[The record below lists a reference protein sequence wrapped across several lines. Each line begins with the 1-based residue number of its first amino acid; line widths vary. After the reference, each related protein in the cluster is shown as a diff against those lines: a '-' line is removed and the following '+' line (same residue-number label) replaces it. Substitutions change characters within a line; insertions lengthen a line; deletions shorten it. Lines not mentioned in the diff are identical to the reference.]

1 MGLAATPALLRYFA
15 TSGLASRPLLI
26 HRSSFLS
33 GLLSFFLFS
42 FSFQRNTYRERHP
55 LNMTMAYT
63 NYSNPESLTELSSI
77 VERTLID
84 TGRLFRK
91 SGSMPSRTHLQRS
104 IPLYHDSF
112 QNALDNLSEQ
122 IFIAKAF
129 LEKDYEALKATSA
142 PLHVEDVA
150 MSDVNE
156 QIKVEDQPPLT
167 GKPEKDIDMEAPK
180 VEEVPVGQPAP
191 AETKPEPKEEQQQ
204 PIKQEG
210 ANAPN
215 QAFPGTN
222 EDLTFDSVLNDGGNT
237 NDFGLSL
244 DFNDDDMGNQA
255 FLSGSNFT
263 GGADKSNTPQ
273 PPTSGGA
280 FDMELQKTE
289 GDEGNFLEQGNT
301 EDFMGPAESNFD
313 DLFLDTENF
322 EENGGD
328 FNQLEGGSLMNVN
341 ELDDNWFN

>member
-1 MGLAATPALLRYFA
+1 MSETISAHDPSPPGSIFA
-15 TSGLASRPLLI
+15 FFSCPF
-26 HRSSFLS
+26 SS
-33 GLLSFFLFS
+33 
-42 FSFQRNTYRERHP
+42 
-55 LNMTMAYT
+55 
-63 NYSNPESLTELSSI
+63 
-77 VERTLID
+77 D
-84 TGRLFRK
+84 GR
-91 SGSMPSRTHLQRS
+91 Q
-104 IPLYHDSF
+104 
-112 QNALDNLSEQ
+112 
-122 IFIAKAF
+122 FIAKAF

-142 PLHVEDVA
+142 PVHVEDVA
-150 MSDVNE
+150 MSDVDE

-210 ANAPN
+210 ANAPD

-273 PPTSGGA
+273 PPTGGGA

-289 GDEGNFLEQGNT
+289 GGEGNFLEQGNT

-328 FNQLEGGSLMNVN
+328 FNQLEGDSLMNVN

>member
-1 MGLAATPALLRYFA
+1 MPAHY
-15 TSGLASRPLLI
+15 PQVNI
-26 HRSSFLS
+26 C
-33 GLLSFFLFS
+33 FFSHFIS
-42 FSFQRNTYRERHP
+42 DYPQ
-55 LNMTMAYT
+55 
-63 NYSNPESLTELSSI
+63 
-77 VERTLID
+77 
-84 TGRLFRK
+84 
-91 SGSMPSRTHLQRS
+91 
-104 IPLYHDSF
+104 
-112 QNALDNLSEQ
+112 
-122 IFIAKAF
+122 FIAKAF
-129 LEKDYEALKATSA
+129 LERDYEALKATST
-142 PLHVEDVA
+142 PLPVEDVA

-156 QIKVEDQPPLT
+156 QVKIEDQPQLA
-167 GKPEKDIDMEAPK
+167 EKAEIDIESEAPK
-180 VEEVPVGQPAP
+180 VEEAAPVSQPTP
-191 AETKPEPKEEQQQ
+191 TEPKPEPQEEQP

-210 ANAPN
+210 GTALN

-222 EDLTFDSVLNDGGNT
+222 EDLTFDSVLNESGNT

-273 PPTSGGA
+273 PPTGGGA

-328 FNQLEGGSLMNVN
+328 FNQLEGDSLMNVN

>member
-1 MGLAATPALLRYFA
+1 MASYT
-15 TSGLASRPLLI
+15 TS
-26 HRSSFLS
+26 
-33 GLLSFFLFS
+33 
-42 FSFQRNTYRERHP
+42 
-55 LNMTMAYT
+55 
-63 NYSNPESLTELSSI
+63 YSNPDSLTELSSI
-77 VERTLID
+77 IERTLID

-129 LEKDYEALKATSA
+129 LERDYEALKATSTA
-142 PLHVEDVA
+142 PQLIEDVA
-150 MSDVNE
+150 MSDVNQQVE
-156 QIKVEDQPPLT
+156 PEIQSPPEKVEMDTELETMPKLEEAVSANQSALT
-167 GKPEKDIDMEAPK
+167 EIKPDPQLGDDVVVK
-180 VEEVPVGQPAP
+180 
-191 AETKPEPKEEQQQ
+191 KE
-204 PIKQEG
+204 G
-210 ANAPN
+210 DSNAPD
-215 QAFPGTN
+215 QSFPGPN
-222 EDLTFDSVLNDGGNT
+222 EDLTFDSVLNDTGGT

-263 GGADKSNTPQ
+263 TSGATGGADRLGTTQPLGNTSDVPAG
-273 PPTSGGA
+273 GGA

-289 GDEGNFLEQGNT
+289 GDDGNLLGQSNSG

-313 DLFLDTENF
+313 DLFMDTDNF
-322 EENGGD
+322 GENGGE
-328 FNQLEGGSLMNVN
+328 FNQLEGDSLMNVN

>member
-1 MGLAATPALLRYFA
+1 MAT
-15 TSGLASRPLLI
+15 AS
-26 HRSSFLS
+26 
-33 GLLSFFLFS
+33 
-42 FSFQRNTYRERHP
+42 
-55 LNMTMAYT
+55 
-63 NYSNPESLTELSSI
+63 YSNPESLTELSSI

-129 LEKDYEALKATSA
+129 LERDYEALKATSA
-142 PLHVEDVA
+142 PLPVEDVA

-156 QIKVEDQPPLT
+156 QVKLEDQPQPA
-167 GKPEKDIDMEAPK
+167 EKVEIDLDLVAPK
-180 VEEVPVGQPAP
+180 VEEAAPVSQPTP
-191 AETKPEPKEEQQQ
+191 AETKPELQEEKQQ

-210 ANAPN
+210 GSALN

-222 EDLTFDSVLNDGGNT
+222 EDLTFDSVLNESGNT

-273 PPTSGGA
+273 PPTGGGA

-289 GDEGNFLEQGNT
+289 GDDGNFLEQGNA

-313 DLFLDTENF
+313 DLFLETDNF
-322 EENGGD
+322 EENGGG
-328 FNQLEGGSLMNVN
+328 FNQLEGDSLMNVN

>member
-1 MGLAATPALLRYFA
+1 
-15 TSGLASRPLLI
+15 
-26 HRSSFLS
+26 
-33 GLLSFFLFS
+33 
-42 FSFQRNTYRERHP
+42 
-55 LNMTMAYT
+55 MAYT
-63 NYSNPESLTELSSI
+63 NYSNPETLTELSSI
-77 VERTLID
+77 VERTVSADSTCHLAHSNLPWQLID

-91 SGSMPSRTHLQRS
+91 SGSMPSRSHLQRS

-122 IFIAKAF
+122 IVSAPISARDSSHSLLFLFSPSSRSALTVGQFIAKAF
-129 LEKDYEALKATSA
+129 LERDYEALKATSA
-142 PLHVEDVA
+142 PLEVDDVV
-150 MSDVNE
+150 MSDAKE
-156 QIKVEDQPPLT
+156 QIKVEAQPPLPE
-167 GKPEKDIDMEAPK
+167 KPEMDIDRDGAK
-180 VEEVPVGQPAP
+180 VEEVPVSQPAP
-191 AETKPEPKEEQQQ
+191 AESKPEPQEEP

-210 ANAPN
+210 ADALN

-273 PPTSGGA
+273 PPTGGGA

-289 GDEGNFLEQGNT
+289 GDDGNFLEQGNG

>member
-1 MGLAATPALLRYFA
+1 
-15 TSGLASRPLLI
+15 
-26 HRSSFLS
+26 
-33 GLLSFFLFS
+33 
-42 FSFQRNTYRERHP
+42 
-55 LNMTMAYT
+55 MAYS
-63 NYSNPESLTELSSI
+63 NYSNPDSLTELSSI
-77 VERTLID
+77 IERTLID

-142 PLHVEDVA
+142 APQHIEDVA
-150 MSDVNE
+150 MSDVKHE
-156 QIKVEDQPPLT
+156 PDIQPPLT
-167 GKPEKDIDMEAPK
+167 EK
-180 VEEVPVGQPAP
+180 VEMDTDIEPTMPKLEAAISSQSAP
-191 AETKPEPKEEQQQ
+191 AEIKPDTQSGDDVVVKKEGDNNTATDQS
-204 PIKQEG
+204 
-210 ANAPN
+210 
-215 QAFPGTN
+215 FPGPN
-222 EDLTFDSVLNDGGNT
+222 EDITFDSALNDNGGT

-263 GGADKSNTPQ
+263 ASGATGTDKLSTTQPGNTADVPA
-273 PPTSGGA
+273 SGGA

-289 GDEGNFLEQGNT
+289 GDGNFLQGNSGD
-301 EDFMGPAESNFD
+301 DFMGPAESNFD
-313 DLFLDTENF
+313 DLFMDTDNF
-322 EENGGD
+322 GENGGD
-328 FNQLEGGSLMNVN
+328 FNQLEGDSLMNVN